1 MRLLLL
7 HAPAPIVREFCRRD
21 IELVSCN
28 SSNSFN
34 THDQLPE
41 SFAPLQRTINIYGR
55 KKICRQAIRSVSE
68 IVDSFR
74 PDLIHAFLPDSL
86 AWALFATWNKKSAPK
101 IVSFRGITRVPNRWD
116 PSDWISYLSR
126 RVAMH
131 ACESQAVRE
140 AMLQAGIP
148 AEKCSVTY
156 NTMWDFQ
163 SPKSPEDW
171 RSDWGIGSE
180 EILIGCVGT
189 IRKIK
194 GTDLL
199 IQAVEN
205 LPSHLPWKLVV
216 IGSIVDK
223 TIAQLIESSPV
234 RNRIITTGELKHAVS
249 AMHAMDLFVMPSRS
263 EGLGRALIE
272 ACSVGICPLVSDAGG
287 MKELVR
293 NQIDGWVFPRGNVI
307 QLTEAL
313 NQLISNKS
321 MRMNFA
327 LSAKKHVTELCCAAN
342 VTDRLLAIYNQAL
355 QNQPENSRQQT
366 QVSDRI

>member
-1 MRLLLL
+1 
-7 HAPAPIVREFCRRD
+7 
-21 IELVSCN
+21 
-28 SSNSFN
+28 
-34 THDQLPE
+34 
-41 SFAPLQRTINIYGR
+41 
-55 KKICRQAIRSVSE
+55 
-68 IVDSFR
+68 
-74 PDLIHAFLPDSL
+74 
-86 AWALFATWNKKSAPK
+86 
-101 IVSFRGITRVPNRWD
+101 
-116 PSDWISYLSR
+116 
-126 RVAMH
+126 MH
-131 ACESQAVRE
+131 ACESQAVRD

-156 NTMWDFQ
+156 NTMWDFH

-171 RSDWGIGSE
+171 RRDWGIGSE

-205 LPSHLPWKLVV
+205 LPKHLPWKLVV

-223 TIAQLIESSPV
+223 TIAQLIDSSPV
-234 RNRIITTGELKHAVS
+234 RSRIITTGELKHAVS
-249 AMHAMDLFVMPSRS
+249 AMRAMDLFVMPSRS

-293 NQIDGWVFPRGNVI
+293 NQIDGWVFQRGNVNELTVA
-307 QLTEAL
+307 LTE
-313 NQLISNKS
+313 LISNKS
-321 MRMNFA
+321 LRNNFA
-327 LSAKKHVTELCCAAN
+327 LSAQKHVAELCSTAN

-355 QNQPENSRQQT
+355 RNQP
-366 QVSDRI
+366 

>member
-7 HAPAPIVREFCRRD
+7 HAPAPIVRELCRRD
-21 IELVSCN
+21 VELVSCN

-41 SFAPLQRTINIYGR
+41 SFAPKQRTINISGR

-68 IVDSFR
+68 IVDDFR

-86 AWALFATWNKKSAPK
+86 AWALFATWNLKSAPK

-131 ACESQAVRE
+131 ACESHAVRD

-156 NTMWDFQ
+156 NTMWDFD
-163 SPKSPEDW
+163 SPKSPEQWRRDW
-171 RSDWGIGSE
+171 NVSSE
-180 EILIGCVGT
+180 EILLGCVGT

-199 IQAVEN
+199 IKAVEN
-205 LPSHLPWKLVV
+205 LPKHLPWRLVV

-223 TIAQLIESSPV
+223 TIAQAIESSPV
-234 RNRIITTGELKHAVS
+234 RSRIITTGELKHAVS
-249 AMHAMDLFVMPSRS
+249 AMRAMDLFVMPSRS

-272 ACSVGICPLVSDAGG
+272 ACSVGVCPVVSDAGG

-293 NQIDGWVFPRGNVI
+293 NQIDGWVFQRGNVD
-307 QLTEAL
+307 QLTDAL
-313 NQLISNKS
+313 TQLIGNQSLRN
-321 MRMNFA
+321 NFA
-327 LSAKKHVTELCCAAN
+327 HSAQNNVSELCSPAN
-342 VTDRLLAIYNQAL
+342 VTDRLLAIYTQAL
-355 QNQPENSRQQT
+355 QHRTRTPAA
-366 QVSDRI
+366 I

>member
-7 HAPAPIVREFCRRD
+7 HAPAPIVRELCRRN

-28 SSNSFN
+28 SSSSFN
-34 THDQLPE
+34 THDQLPD
-41 SFAPLQRTINIYGR
+41 SFAPKQRTINISGR
-55 KKICRQAIRSVSE
+55 KKICRHAIRSVGE
-68 IVDSFR
+68 IVDDFR

-86 AWALFATWNKKSAPK
+86 AWTLFATWNHKSAPK

-116 PSDWISYLSR
+116 PSDWITYLSR

-131 ACESQAVRE
+131 ACESKAVRD

-156 NTMWDFQ
+156 NTMWDFH
-163 SPKSPEDW
+163 SPKSPEEWRRDW
-171 RSDWGIGSE
+171 DVLPE

-205 LPSHLPWKLVV
+205 LPKHLPWKLVV

-223 TIAQLIESSPV
+223 KIAQLIESSPV
-234 RNRIITTGELKHAVS
+234 RNRIFTTGELKHAVS
-249 AMHAMDLFVMPSRS
+249 AMRAMDLFVMPSRS

-272 ACSVGICPLVSDAGG
+272 ACSVGVCPVVSDAGG

-293 NQIDGWVFPRGNVI
+293 NQIDGWVFQRGNVN
-307 QLTEAL
+307 QLSNAL
-313 NQLISNKS
+313 NQLICNQSQRN
-321 MRMNFA
+321 NFA
-327 LSAKKHVTELCCAAN
+327 HSAQKNVSALCNPAN
-342 VTDRLLAIYNQAL
+342 VTDRLLTIYNQAL
-355 QNQPENSRQQT
+355 QNQTRKHAAL
-366 QVSDRI
+366 